1 MKIVYLS
8 NAGHT
13 KEYAEMLGKEL
24 KTEVIDIKDYKLD
37 NEEIIYMG
45 WIRAGMINGYNKVK
59 DSNIKCVVGVGMA
72 PNREDVV
79 NKLINQNNVSE
90 KFFYLQG
97 GMDVSRLKGFNK
109 FLFNMVRTIVNK
121 SKKIE
126 DQEMKDILNSEGKF
140 IKRENLKDILEYL
153 K

>member
-13 KEYAEMLGKEL
+13 KEYAEMLKKEL
-24 KTEVIDIKDYKLD
+24 KIEAIDIKEYKSSD
-37 NEEIIYMG
+37 EEIIYMG
-45 WIRAGMINGYNKVK
+45 WIRAGIINGYNKMK
-59 DSNIKCVVGVGMA
+59 NKNIKCVIGVGMA

-79 NKLINQNNVSE
+79 NKLINQNNINQ

-97 GMDVSRLKGFNK
+97 GMDISRLKGFNK
-109 FLFNMVRTIVNK
+109 FLFNMVKSIVNK

-126 DQEMKDILNSEGKF
+126 NQEMKDILNSEGKF
-140 IKRENLKDILEYL
+140 IKKENLKNIIEYA

>member
-24 KTEVIDIKDYKLD
+24 KIETINIKEYKKSD
-37 NEEIIYMG
+37 EEIIYMG
-45 WIRAGMINGYNKVK
+45 WIRAGMINGYKKMKN
-59 DSNIKCVVGVGMA
+59 SNIKCVIGVGMA

-79 NKLINQNNVSE
+79 NKLINQNSISH

-109 FLFNMVRTIVNK
+109 FLFNMVKSIVNK

-126 DQEMKDILNSEGKF
+126 NQEMKDILNSEGKF
-140 IKRENLKDILEYL
+140 IKKENLKNIIEYA

>member
-1 MKIVYLS
+1 MKIVYMS

-24 KTEVIDIKDYKLD
+24 KINVIDLKDYKKD
-37 NEEIIYMG
+37 DEEIIYMA
-45 WIRAGMINGYNKVK
+45 WIRAGMLNGYSKVK
-59 DSNIKCVVGVGMA
+59 NSNIKCVIGVGMA

-79 NKLINQNNVSE
+79 NKLINQNNIKE

-109 FLFNMVRTIVNK
+109 FLFHMVKAVVNK

-140 IKRENLKDILEYL
+140 IKKENILDVIKYV

>member
-24 KTEVIDIKDYKLD
+24 KVNVIDIKEYQKSD
-37 NEEIIYMG
+37 EEIVYMG
-45 WIRAGMINGYNKVK
+45 WIRAGIINGYNKIK
-59 DSNIKCVVGVGMA
+59 NSNIKCVIGVGMA
-72 PNREDVV
+72 PNIEDVV
-79 NKLINQNNVSE
+79 NKLINQNNINQ

-97 GMDVSRLKGFNK
+97 GMDVSRLRGFNK
-109 FLFNMVRTIVNK
+109 FIFNMVKAVVNK

-126 DQEMKDILNSEGKF
+126 DKEMKDILNSEGKF
-140 IKRENLKDILEYL
+140 IKKENLKDILEYL

>member
-24 KTEVIDIKDYKLD
+24 KIKVIDLKDYKID

-45 WIRAGMINGYNKVK
+45 WIRASFINGYKKVNK
-59 DSNIKCVVGVGMA
+59 SNIKCVVGVGMA
-72 PNREDVV
+72 PNREEVV
-79 NKLINQNNVSE
+79 DKLINQNKLKE

-109 FLFNMVRTIVNK
+109 FLFNMVKAVVNK

-126 DQEMKDILNSEGKF
+126 DQEMKDILNSEGRF
-140 IKRENLKDILEYL
+140 IKKENLIDIIKYV